1 MNVGVPSCVAPWIPV
16 VSTGVPSGIT
26 GVTVGVYF
34 AVTGVPFLSTR
45 FTVTPFAVP
54 VNCGSGVNVTLP
66 SLSTVYVPSP
76 GTTTFPSGFAPS
88 NVGATSSSIG
98 TLGLPGLNVGVPSC
112 LIPWSPVVSAGVPS
126 GVTGV
131 TVGTYFF
138 VTTLPFSSSTWTV
151 TPSAV
156 PVNVLTGVK
165 VIAPSFNSYVPT
177 SGTVI
182 VVTFSPFPLTNVN
195 VSCFNST
202 LSWPVSKFTVVLSD
216 SSFWL
221 NTIGDVWAIPC
232 GPVVAESLPV
242 GVTSITV
249 GV

>member
-1 MNVGVPSCVAPWIPV
+1 MNV
-16 VSTGVPSGIT
+16 IT
-26 GVTVGVYF
+26 
-34 AVTGVPFLSTR
+34 L
-45 FTVTPFAVP
+45 FT
-54 VNCGSGVNVTLP
+54 N
-66 SLSTVYVPSP
+66 VYVPSP
-76 GTTTFPSGFAPS
+76 GTFTSVVGDPSFPTNVVVVGSNATFSWPLLKFT
-88 NVGATSSSIG
+88 VELSSSFLSNTIVDVWG
-98 TLGLPGLNVGVPSC
+98 CAFGPSVAAF
-112 LIPWSPVVSAGVPS
+112 SPS

-138 VTTLPFSSSTWTV
+138 VTTFPFSSSTWTV

-156 PVNVLTGVK
+156 PLNVLTGVN

-182 VVTFSPFPLTNVN
+182 VVTFSLFSFTNVN

-202 LSWPVSKFTVVLSD
+202 LSWPVSKFTVVLSA

-221 NTIGDVWAIPC
+221 NTIGDVWVNPC
-232 GPVVAESLPV
+232 NPVVAESLPV

>member
-1 MNVGVPSCVAPWIPV
+1 MYV
-16 VSTGVPSGIT
+16 
-26 GVTVGVYF
+26 

-45 FTVTPFAVP
+45 FTVTDGAVP
-54 VNCGSGVNVTLP
+54 VNVFSGVNVTVP
-66 SLSTVYVPSP
+66 SLATVYVPTFS
-76 GTTTFPSGFAPS
+76 TVFVVFPSS
-88 NVGATSSSIG
+88 NVAGISLSIG
-98 TLGLPGLNVGVPSC
+98 TSGFPGVNSGVPFCS
-112 LIPWSPVVSAGVPS
+112 LPWISVDSAGVDV

-156 PVNVLTGVK
+156 PVNVLTGVN

-232 GPVVAESLPV
+232 GPEVAESLPV